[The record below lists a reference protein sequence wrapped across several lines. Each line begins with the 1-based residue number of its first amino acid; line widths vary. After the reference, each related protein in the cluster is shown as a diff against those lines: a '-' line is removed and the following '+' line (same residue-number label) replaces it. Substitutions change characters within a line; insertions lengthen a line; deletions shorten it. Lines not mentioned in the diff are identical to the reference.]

1 MDTEAL
7 TRFSNQIQTLM
18 SAATTK
24 QVQSAV
30 QELVAEQQWPLVS
43 MVLLT
48 CSEVAARRI
57 VGLLVENSVYE
68 PLAWGASLR
77 RQLRAPIITGSGA
90 GIAGRIFRDVDTE
103 EDTAGV
109 PEHILADAQELTSA
123 ANERR
128 QVATRREA
136 QLDRGPIRSYI
147 VEQLSQHLTEPEARE
162 VLLIIAKAS
171 AWEETRREAALKL
184 INHQPSIQQLASAG
198 RHADLVAIAN
208 ATGLQ
213 TVAANIASLLG
224 EKLTELRATGDQDAL
239 SFIAENHPDAST
251 KQAARQALS

>member
-43 MVLLT
+43 MLLLT

-57 VGLLVENSVYE
+57 VRLLVENSVYE
-68 PLAWGASLR
+68 PLAWGAGLR
-77 RQLRAPIITGSGA
+77 RQLRAPIIAGSGP
-90 GIAGRIFRDVDTE
+90 GIAGRIFRDIAAQ

-123 ANERR
+123 ADQRR

-147 VEQLSQHLTEPEARE
+147 VDQLSQHLTEPEARE
-162 VLLIIAKAS
+162 VVLIIAKAS

-184 INHQPSIQQLASAG
+184 INHQPSIQQLVAED

-213 TVAANIASLLG
+213 TVAANIASLLS
-224 EKLTELRATGDQDAL
+224 EKLTELRAASDQDAL
-239 SFIAENHPDAST
+239 DFIAENHPDADT